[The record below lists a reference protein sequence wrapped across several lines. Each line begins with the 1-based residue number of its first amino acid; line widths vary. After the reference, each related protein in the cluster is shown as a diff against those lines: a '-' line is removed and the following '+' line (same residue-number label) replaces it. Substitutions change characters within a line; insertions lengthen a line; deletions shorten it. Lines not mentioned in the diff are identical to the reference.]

1 MSDIVVRHEW
11 SDATYTVYI
20 TAWRRIMLCKI
31 TIIPA
36 ILQVNAEKFENRI
49 TIEPDNN
56 CKATA
61 KDTNVGTFFNV
72 PTFVLGIH

>member
-1 MSDIVVRHEW
+1 
-11 SDATYTVYI
+11 
-20 TAWRRIMLCKI
+20 MLCKI